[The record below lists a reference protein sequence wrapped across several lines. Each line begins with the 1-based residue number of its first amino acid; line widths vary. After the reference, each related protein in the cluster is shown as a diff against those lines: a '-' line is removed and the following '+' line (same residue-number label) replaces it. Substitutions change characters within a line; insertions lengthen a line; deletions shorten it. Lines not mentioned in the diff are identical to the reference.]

1 MPVDALRNNHGF
13 SLIEA
18 LVASAILATGLL
30 SLAQLLAFAA
40 TANAAAGRTTYAT
53 LLAAQKIEELRA
65 SSSSALEGADGDAP
79 APGFTRRWSVS
90 ALPSDPEHVVLIQV
104 LVRASGGETR
114 LIALMTR
121 SLP

>member
-1 MPVDALRNNHGF
+1 MPVDASRNNHGF

-40 TANAAAGRTTYAT
+40 TANAAAGRATHAT

-65 SSSSALEGADGDAP
+65 ASSAALEGDAGDAP

-104 LVRASGGETR
+104 LVRASGSETR
-114 LIALMTR
+114 LFALMTR